1 MSFTNNAGGKYI
13 LDGWQLSGLT
23 AMTSGAPTNVT
34 FSSLITPTGTLTGA
48 ALNRA
53 ITGSED
59 VAPRVRF
66 TCNPKLAHDEKSIYK
81 FVNTSCFAPSAVGS
95 QGFDSGFNQLRGPG
109 THTWDMSVFKK
120 IMFTET
126 RFIQLRLEAYNVF
139 NQTQWSGFNSAA
151 TFNATTGAITNLP
164 AQAGGSPNTGRFSGF
179 GALNNVR
186 ANSQRILQIAA
197 KIYF

>member
-1 MSFTNNAGGKYI
+1 VDRTHVLSFNYIFDIPGISRRMSFTNNAGGKYI

-66 TCNPKLAHDEKSIYK
+66 TCDPKLAHDEKSIYK

-109 THTWDMSVFKK
+109 THTWGHVGFQEDHVHGNPLHPVAPRSVQRVQPDPV
-120 IMFTET
+120 E
-126 RFIQLRLEAYNVF
+126 RL
-139 NQTQWSGFNSAA
+139 
-151 TFNATTGAITNLP
+151 
-164 AQAGGSPNTGRFSGF
+164 
-179 GALNNVR
+179 
-186 ANSQRILQIAA
+186 
-197 KIYF
+197 

>member
-1 MSFTNNAGGKYI
+1 LGVDAGHINNSRVANYGNLSVDRTHVLSFNYIFDIPGISRRMGFTNNAGGKYI

-66 TCNPKLAHDEKSIYK
+66 TCDPKLAHDEKSK
-81 FVNTSCFAPSAVGS
+81 
-95 QGFDSGFNQLRGPG
+95 
-109 THTWDMSVFKK
+109 
-120 IMFTET
+120 
-126 RFIQLRLEAYNVF
+126 
-139 NQTQWSGFNSAA
+139 
-151 TFNATTGAITNLP
+151 
-164 AQAGGSPNTGRFSGF
+164 
-179 GALNNVR
+179 
-186 ANSQRILQIAA
+186 
-197 KIYF
+197 